1 MPSPFFTWWPHQTRS
16 TSGRET
22 ITLSE
27 DLSDLQVTPKR
38 DVVETYSV
46 HGGRSVELLRPWVEV
61 RIVLERFTDRAL
73 FRKFSAMINHLERG
87 GVVAFGLDSA
97 KAWMVRTREPI
108 YQGGVTIDG
117 TGNLANGFHDDS
129 ATTYVVTVGDEVIIE
144 SGPPAA
150 KREYQTLT
158 AITGGTDG
166 ALGTTHVTIDPS
178 SSTPTNAFRDD
189 YANGCVIRFSD
200 FWPTLIL
207 PGGGVGSAMLTH
219 DHRISYTLDL
229 NLVYVIPADEEDT
242 EGINLVGK
250 RAPDQELDQDDAM
263 VVTPSTDTSMKP
275 WWHDWVTG
283 GIN

>member
-108 YQGGVTIDG
+108 YQGNATVDG
-117 TGNLANGFHDDS
+117 TGNIATAYHADS
-129 ATTYVVTVGDEVIIE
+129 LSTYVLAVDDEIIVE

-150 KREYQTLT
+150 KREYHVLT
-158 AITGGTDG
+158 AISGGTGGTT
-166 ALGTTHVTIDPS
+166 GTTVVTIDPS

-189 YANGCVIRFSD
+189 YADGCLIRYSD

-207 PGGGVGSAMLTH
+207 PGSGVGSAMLSH

-229 NLVYVIPADEEDT
+229 NLVYVIPANDPDSQ
-242 EGINLVGK
+242 GQLLVPDK
-250 RAPDQELDQDDAM
+250 RYPNQDVDQDDAM
-263 VVTPSTDTSMKP
+263 VASPYP
-275 WWHDWVTG
+275 WPDMTWIKWTG
-283 GIN
+283 LG